1 MLQHSFHDLSSE
13 YISILLTRHL
23 TSWNQIR
30 YIEYAH
36 ENFMHIFI
44 EKEYKQVKDPSNKL
58 DKRIT
63 VSVSQKLFD
72 QLDFWVDHSDTNKS
86 ILLRNLIANWIMSR
100 MYTGD
105 EAAQRLV
112 KSSYID
118 EDIAIRRIFK

>member
-1 MLQHSFHDLSSE
+1 
-13 YISILLTRHL
+13 
-23 TSWNQIR
+23 
-30 YIEYAH
+30 
-36 ENFMHIFI
+36 MHIFI

-105 EAAQRLV
+105 EAAQRLM

-118 EDIAIRRIFK
+118 EDIAIRRMFK